1 MQKEPEDKTKKKNES
16 MITEDKT
23 INKTEKLEKEKEK
36 KATVVT
42 IKEPIKADEI
52 KLGSQILSGNKFVDS
67 QEK

>member
-23 INKTEKLEKEKEK
+23 INKTEKVEKEKEK